1 VHHRTAA
8 FWLCLA
14 LRSWKFAGCL
24 YFALVNLGYHDGLA
38 MAVAMVPY
46 VAFDLFALYDP
57 AHWTGLAASFIL
69 LDGAMGALGLQDYLT
84 VKNKAKKAWA

>member
-1 VHHRTAA
+1 
-8 FWLCLA
+8 
-14 LRSWKFAGCL
+14 
-24 YFALVNLGYHDGLA
+24 

-84 VKNKAKKAWA
+84 VKNKAKKA